1 MIKVI
6 NSRRRLLN
14 HKTSYKSPHVRSRR
28 FSQKTH
34 EERVKLN
41 QERKKAKLD
50 KIKAKNKPKKKRPQ
64 KVNMP
69 YRFKYYNFK
78 DYNYRNDLYRLEHL
92 EKIDED

>member
-6 NSRRRLLN
+6 ISRRRLLN
-14 HKTSYKSPHVRSRR
+14 HKTSKSPHVRNRQ
-28 FSQKTH
+28 FSQKTR

-41 QERKKAKLD
+41 QEKKRAMLD

-78 DYNYRNDLYRLEHL
+78 DYNYRNDIYQLEHL

>member
-6 NSRRRLLN
+6 NSRRRLLT
-14 HKTSYKSPHVRSRR
+14 HKTSYKSPHVRNRR

-34 EERVKLN
+34 EERVELN
-41 QERKKAKLD
+41 KAKKRAKLD

-64 KVNMP
+64 KEKMP

-78 DYNYRNDLYRLEHL
+78 DYNYRNDFYQLEHL